1 MKYLLAILPIFIM
14 LTLAPAL
21 MALPSNVYAQ
31 NDAEQSISQIQGAV
45 QLGICLS
52 GIDTFISC
60 NNLNVQNQFNDG
72 NNVAAQDG
80 GNGKGSG
87 NSAAQAIGQEQDA
100 RQLAVCVSG
109 DGTFLSCNNLNIQN
123 QVNEGHNV
131 LGQIGGNGKYSG
143 NTAFQA
149 IGQEQSSTQGALVV
163 SGEDTVLSGN
173 NLNVQNQFNDGN
185 NVAAQDGGNG
195 KGSGNSAAQGIGQS
209 QSSNQFGGCVSGGDV
224 NESCNNLSVQNQVNE
239 GHNVLGQ
246 TGGNGKGSGN
256 SAAQGIGQ
264 SQSSNQ
270 RSQCVAGGDVNES
283 CNNINV
289 QNQFNDGNNVAAQDG
304 GNGKGSGNSAAQG
317 IGQSQSSNQRS
328 QCVSGGDVSNSCNNL
343 SVQNQANEGSNV
355 LGQTGG
361 NGKGSGNSAA
371 QGIGQ
376 SQSSSQSSQCVAGG
390 SIEASCNNV
399 SFQNQE
405 NSGSNVGLQ
414 SGGNGKGS
422 GNSAEQGIGQSQS
435 SNQRSQCVS
444 GEDAIVSCNNVS
456 FQNQVNSGNN
466 VLAQFGL
473 DEDESGSSSGGKYH
487 GKNGGGG
494 NSAEQAIEQVQSSIQ
509 SSSVVT
515 PGSSIFSGN
524 NLNVQNQENEGDNV
538 AAQSSGSSGGNSA
551 EQGIAQ
557 AQEAGIEESS
567 DESGTEELVQSSND
581 NEESGD
587 NNEESGDNNEESG
600 DNNEESGDNNEE
612 SGDNNEE

>member
-21 MALPSNVYAQ
+21 MAMPSNVYAQ

-87 NSAAQAIGQEQDA
+87 NSAEQAIGQEQDA

-149 IGQEQSSTQGALVV
+149 IGQEQSSTQGALVI
-163 SGEDTVLSGN
+163 SGEDTVLSCN

-195 KGSGNSAAQGIGQS
+195 KGSGNSAAQAIGQS

-246 TGGNGKGSGN
+246 IGGNGKGSGN
-256 SAAQGIGQ
+256 SAAQ
-264 SQSSNQ
+264 
-270 RSQCVAGGDVNES
+270 A
-283 CNNINV
+283 
-289 QNQFNDGNNVAAQDG
+289 
-304 GNGKGSGNSAAQG
+304 

-343 SVQNQANEGSNV
+343 SVQNQVNEGHNV
-355 LGQTGG
+355 LAQDGG

-371 QGIGQ
+371 QAIGQ
-376 SQSSSQSSQCVAGG
+376 SQSSNQRSQCVAGG

-422 GNSAEQGIGQSQS
+422 GNSAEQAIGQSQS

-444 GEDAIVSCNNVS
+444 GEDAIVSCNNVA

-473 DEDESGSSSGGKYH
+473 DEDESGSSGGGKYH
-487 GKNGGGG
+487 GKNGDG

-538 AAQSSGSSGGNSA
+538 AAQNSGSSGGNSA

-557 AQEAGIEESS
+557 AQEAGTEESG
-567 DESGTEELVQSSND
+567 DESGTEELVQSSDSESGD
-581 NEESGD
+581 NTEEESGD
-587 NNEESGDNNEESG
+587 NTEEESGDNTEEESG
-600 DNNEESGDNNEE
+600 DNTEEESGDNTEE
-612 SGDNNEE
+612 

>member
-21 MALPSNVYAQ
+21 MAMPSNVYAQ

-87 NSAAQAIGQEQDA
+87 NSAEQAIGQEQDA

-209 QSSNQFGGCVSGGDV
+209 QSSNQFAGCVSGGDV
-224 NESCNNLSVQNQVNE
+224 NESCNNLNIQNQVNE

-246 TGGNGKGSGN
+246 IGGNGKGSGN

-289 QNQFNDGNNVAAQDG
+289 QNQLKD
-304 GNGKGSGNSAAQG
+304 
-317 IGQSQSSNQRS
+317 
-328 QCVSGGDVSNSCNNL
+328 
-343 SVQNQANEGSNV
+343 
-355 LGQTGG
+355 
-361 NGKGSGNSAA
+361 
-371 QGIGQ
+371 
-376 SQSSSQSSQCVAGG
+376 
-390 SIEASCNNV
+390 
-399 SFQNQE
+399 
-405 NSGSNVGLQ
+405 
-414 SGGNGKGS
+414 
-422 GNSAEQGIGQSQS
+422 
-435 SNQRSQCVS
+435 
-444 GEDAIVSCNNVS
+444 
-456 FQNQVNSGNN
+456 
-466 VLAQFGL
+466 
-473 DEDESGSSSGGKYH
+473 
-487 GKNGGGG
+487 
-494 NSAEQAIEQVQSSIQ
+494 
-509 SSSVVT
+509 
-515 PGSSIFSGN
+515 
-524 NLNVQNQENEGDNV
+524 
-538 AAQSSGSSGGNSA
+538 
-551 EQGIAQ
+551 
-557 AQEAGIEESS
+557 
-567 DESGTEELVQSSND
+567 
-581 NEESGD
+581 
-587 NNEESGDNNEESG
+587 
-600 DNNEESGDNNEE
+600 
-612 SGDNNEE
+612 